1 MEKESQTIFEKNVIE
16 FVTVA
21 AEFCAFL
28 ERAEHMKRKAFVDT
42 SLKILPLLYLKA
54 SLLPKCETIGD
65 EAPETYVTEETYEI
79 LRINLAG
86 LMGEKDD
93 YLDVFVQDMVYSD
106 QPIKKSISE
115 DLADIYQDIKD
126 FIFVFQLGLNET
138 MNDSLAICQENFGL
152 LWGQKLVNTLRALHD
167 VKYNQQ
173 DENDEEDNEEE
184 NNELSDDD
192 YCCEEDGCH
201 CHDHNHEDGCHR
213 HDDECHCH
221 DDGYHCRDDEQT
233 KMIVRRSINKDEL
246 KELPKTVFPGRIH
259 VIQSEAETEKAVA
272 YLKSQPILGIDSET
286 RPSFTKGQSHK
297 VALLQISSD
306 ECCFLFRLNMT
317 GLTQPLVDLLE
328 NPAVI
333 KVGLSLKDDFMM
345 LHKRAPF
352 TQQSCIELQDY
363 VRQFG
368 IQDKSLQK
376 IYAILFKEKISK
388 SQRLSN
394 WEADVLSD
402 GQKQYAATDA
412 WACLNIYNLLQELKR
427 TGNYEVESLPAEEEV
442 NASSLA
448 NR

>member
-1 MEKESQTIFEKNVIE
+1 
-16 FVTVA
+16 
-21 AEFCAFL
+21 
-28 ERAEHMKRKAFVDT
+28 
-42 SLKILPLLYLKA
+42 
-54 SLLPKCETIGD
+54 
-65 EAPETYVTEETYEI
+65 
-79 LRINLAG
+79 
-86 LMGEKDD
+86 
-93 YLDVFVQDMVYSD
+93 
-106 QPIKKSISE
+106 
-115 DLADIYQDIKD
+115 
-126 FIFVFQLGLNET
+126 
-138 MNDSLAICQENFGL
+138 
-152 LWGQKLVNTLRALHD
+152 
-167 VKYNQQ
+167 
-173 DENDEEDNEEE
+173 
-184 NNELSDDD
+184 
-192 YCCEEDGCH
+192 
-201 CHDHNHEDGCHR
+201 
-213 HDDECHCH
+213 
-221 DDGYHCRDDEQT
+221 
-233 KMIVRRSINKDEL
+233 MIVRRSINKDEL

-272 YLKSQPILGIDSET
+272 YLQSQPILGIDSET

-306 ECCFLFRLNMT
+306 ECCF
-317 GLTQPLVDLLE
+317 LLE

-427 TGNYEVESLPAEEEV
+427 TGNYEVESLPVEEEV
-442 NASSLA
+442 DANAPA